1 MISLTDVD
9 SPAVFTIQ
17 YPGIS
22 PARAVPGNDATRT
35 ERLLLATRVIDSGI
49 NPSEP
54 LGLAGSRKRTKC
66 RETARQ
72 CSQKAHNTEDAGI
85 FRSQLVDFT
94 WRPNEVKNWIQ
105 SKVCSSRNFT
115 TSSIWLSRGPPTEIT
130 FGRICVFAGGDGA
143 SGPTSI
149 VERFDIVSPVSS
161 RWA

>member
-1 MISLTDVD
+1 MVSQTDVG

-17 YPGIS
+17 CLGMS
-22 PARAVPGNDATRT
+22 PAGAVPGNDAARAD
-35 ERLLLATRVIDSGI
+35 RLLLATRVIDSSI

-72 CSQKAHNTEDAGI
+72 CLQKAHNTEDAGT
-85 FRSQLVDFT
+85 FRSQPIIPGYQT
-94 WRPNEVKNWIQ
+94 RWQNWIQ
-105 SKVCSSRNFT
+105 SNVCSSRNFT

-130 FGRICVFAGGDGA
+130 FGRICFFPGGDGA

-149 VERFDIVSPVSS
+149 VERFDIVSPVPS